1 MRGEEKQ
8 ARAQLEKL
16 EEKEREEE
24 KREKERQEEE
34 RRRAEQR
41 QEEIRQ
47 QEHDAPEAEVAEQ
60 PTHDEVADYQAPEK
74 QPAPVV
80 DHYTGCRAYGG
91 NYAMTSVDKKG
102 RSYAKID
109 CTTKQQIG

>member
-1 MRGEEKQ
+1 MEEKKQ
-8 ARAQLEKL
+8 
-16 EEKEREEE
+16 EEE

-34 RRRAEQR
+34 RRRAEER
-41 QEEIRQ
+41 LEEIRQ
-47 QEHDAPEAEVAEQ
+47 QEHDAPEVEVAEQ
-60 PTHDEVADYQAPEK
+60 PTHDDVAEYQAPEQQPAP

-80 DHYTGCRAYGG
+80 DNYTGCRAYGG